1 MASNLRGIQILN
13 KKSLGFS
20 FGILSAIAWG
30 TSGTFCLLLS
40 NYGLSTLNTAML
52 APLSNLIFFSL
63 VLLFSNRRRFII
75 SCRTLL
81 ILMAEGAASALSNIA
96 FVKSVSYFPVG
107 IVTTLVFCNIFVLII
122 LSRVVFKNRITPRK
136 IVAALVAALGVS
148 LVLNVFSTG
157 FALNSIGLCWI
168 LFTLLSW
175 AMMVT
180 LDKYLLE
187 SGIDGIAMLMYTA
200 LFAVLFLSLLSPP
213 WLLAGNIVT
222 SSTRTGGLALLAVFG
237 YALIPQ
243 ATCFFFYVSGLKLIE
258 PSYIQIAY
266 SLDPVTAII
275 LGLLVFRQTLQAVQ
289 VLGILLIL
297 TMVCY
302 VQVKEGRTSS
312 P

>member
-1 MASNLRGIQILN
+1 
-13 KKSLGFS
+13 
-20 FGILSAIAWG
+20 
-30 TSGTFCLLLS
+30 
-40 NYGLSTLNTAML
+40 ML

-63 VLLFSNRRRFII
+63 VLLFSNRSRFTIC
-75 SCRTLL
+75 CRTLL
-81 ILMAEGAASALSNIA
+81 ILMAEGAAAALVNIA

-107 IVTTLVFCNIFVLII
+107 IVSTLVFCNIFVLMIV
-122 LSRVVFKNRITPRK
+122 SRVVFKNRITPRK
-136 IVAALVAALGVS
+136 IGAGLVAALGVS
-148 LVLNVFSTG
+148 LVLNAFSQG
-157 FALNSIGLCWI
+157 VALNSIGLLWI
-168 LFTLLSW
+168 LFTLLAW
-175 AMMVT
+175 AAMVT

-213 WLLAGNIVT
+213 WLLAGNVAAI
-222 SSTRTGGLALLAVFG
+222 STRTGGLALLAVFG

-243 ATCFFFYVSGLKLIE
+243 VTCYFFYISGLKLIE

-266 SLDPVTAII
+266 SLDPVTAAI

-297 TMVCY
+297 AVVCY
-302 VQVKEGRTSS
+302 VQLKENRTSS